1 MHNELQ
7 RALVAPAIMGL
18 SQLLE
23 AIDQDDDVPVRGL
36 AALTRLIAEAATDDL
51 DGSPPS
57 T

>member
-1 MHNELQ
+1 MQNELH

-23 AIDQDDDVPVRGL
+23 AIDQDDEVPVRGL

-51 DGSPPS
+51 DRPRPA